1 MKSTDNITALYCR
14 LSQDDMLAGESNSIT
29 NQKSI
34 LLKYAKENGFT
45 NPQFYADDGYSGTN
59 FDRPDFQRMKSDI
72 EDGKVSTVIVK
83 DLSRL
88 GREYLQTGYYT
99 EIFFPQRDVRFI
111 AVHDNVDTQR
121 GDNDF
126 APFKNLINEF
136 YAKDCS
142 KKIKAVFKSK
152 GMSGKP
158 LATHPPYGYK
168 KSETD
173 KNVWVI
179 DEGAAKIVKTIFAM
193 CIGGYGT
200 FQIARHLREN
210 KILTP
215 TAYFELRD
223 TGSITTEKP
232 YHWCDKTIYH
242 ILHKPEYTGCTANF
256 KTSQKSY
263 KCKKTIYNP
272 PEEWVIFKGTHE
284 PIISDADFE
293 LVQELTRTKRKIQKS
308 DVVNPFSSKVYC
320 ADCGARMYLSRAVT
334 ISEDQE
340 HLKCGRYARDKDDCS
355 AHFIRTVI
363 LKSIVITEINK
374 LLTEIH
380 DNEEEFI
387 QRAMEKSNKDHLSD
401 LKKAKKTLA
410 DNEKRISELDRLF
423 KRLYEDNVA
432 GRISDTRFGQMSTD
446 YETEQDQLRKQSAEL
461 TVFISDSEQKSDE
474 LTKFME
480 LVRKYEIITE
490 LTPEVMNEL
499 IDRIEVHAPDKSSGH
514 RRQTIDIYFRFNVAS
529 ASAEICN
536 MDYCKKK
543 KAVWA

>member
-1 MKSTDNITALYCR
+1 MKSTDKITALYCR

-45 NPQFYADDGYSGTN
+45 NPQFYADDGFSGTN
-59 FDRPDFQRMKSDI
+59 FDRPDFQRMKADI

-158 LATHPPYGYK
+158 LTTRPIYGYK

-179 DEGAAKIVKTIFAM
+179 DEDAAAVVRKVFEM
-193 CIGGYGT
+193 CIKGYGA
-200 FQIARHLREN
+200 FQIASRLSKQE
-210 KILTP
+210 ILTP
-215 TAYFELRD
+215 TAYLELKSEGCISV
-223 TGSITTEKP
+223 TKP
-232 YHWCDKTIYH
+232 YHWADSTIEH
-242 ILHKPEYTGCTANF
+242 MLTRLEYTGCTVNF
-256 KTSQKSY
+256 KTTKKSY
-263 KCKKTIYNP
+263 KCKKTVYNP
-272 PEEWVIFKGTHE
+272 REEWVVFKGTHE
-284 PIISDADFE
+284 PIISESDFE
-293 LVQELTRTKRKIQKS
+293 LVQELISKKRKVQKS
-308 DVVNPFSSKVYC
+308 GEPSPFTSKVYC
-320 ADCGARMYLSRAVT
+320 ADCGAKMYLCRAIS
-334 ISEDQE
+334 ISEEQE
-340 HLKCGRYARDKDDCS
+340 HLKCGRYAKDKDDCT

-363 LKSIVITEINK
+363 LKGIVINEINR
-374 LLTEIH
+374 LLTQIH
-380 DNEEEFI
+380 DNEDEFV
-387 QRAMEKSNKDHLSD
+387 RLAMEKSNNNHLSD
-401 LKKAKKTLA
+401 LKKAKKTLTA
-410 DNEKRISELDRLF
+410 NEKRIAELDRLF

-432 GRISDTRFGQMSTD
+432 GRISDTRFDQMSKD
-446 YETEQDQLRKQSAEL
+446 YEAEQEQLRKQTAEL
-461 TVFISDSEQKSDE
+461 AVFISDNEQKTNDVE
-474 LTKFME
+474 TFVE
-480 LVRKYEIITE
+480 IVRKYEVVTE

-529 ASAEICN
+529 ATAEICN
-536 MDYCKKK
+536 MDYCKLK
-543 KAVWA
+543 KAV

>member
-1 MKSTDNITALYCR
+1 MKSTDKITALYCR

-45 NPQFYADDGYSGTN
+45 NPQFYADDGFSGTN
-59 FDRPDFQRMKSDI
+59 FDRPDFQRMKADI

-158 LATHPPYGYK
+158 LTTRPIYGYK

-179 DEGAAKIVKTIFAM
+179 DEEAASTVRKVFEM
-193 CIGGYGT
+193 CIKGYGA
-200 FQIARHLREN
+200 FQIANRLSKQE
-210 KILTP
+210 ILTP
-215 TAYFELRD
+215 TAYLELKNE
-223 TGSITTEKP
+223 GCISVPKP
-232 YHWCDKTIYH
+232 YRWADSTIENM
-242 ILHKPEYTGCTANF
+242 LTRLEYTGCTVNF
-256 KTSQKSY
+256 KTSKKSY
-263 KCKKTIYNP
+263 KCKKTVYNP
-272 PEEWVIFKGTHE
+272 REEWVVFKGTHE
-284 PIISDADFE
+284 PIISDSDFE
-293 LVQELTRTKRKIQKS
+293 LVQELISNKRKVQKS
-308 DVVNPFSSKVYC
+308 GEPSPFSSKVYC
-320 ADCGARMYLSRAVT
+320 ADCGAKMYLCRAKS
-334 ISEDQE
+334 ISEEQE
-340 HLKCGRYARDKDDCS
+340 HLKCGRYAKDKDDCT

-363 LKSIVITEINK
+363 LKGIVIAEINK

-380 DNEEEFI
+380 DNEDEFV
-387 QRAMEKSNKDHLSD
+387 RLAMEKSNNNHLSD

-410 DNEKRISELDRLF
+410 NNEKRIAELDRLF
-423 KRLYEDNVA
+423 KRLYEDNVW
-432 GRISDTRFGQMSTD
+432 GRISDMRFDQMSKD
-446 YETEQDQLRKQSAEL
+446 YEAEQEQLRKQSAEL
-461 TVFISDSEQKSDE
+461 ALFITENEQKSNDVE
-474 LTKFME
+474 TFME
-480 LVRKYEIITE
+480 IVHKYEVITE

-514 RRQTIDIYFRFNVAS
+514 RKQTIDIYFRFNVAS

-536 MDYCKKK
+536 MDYCKMK
-543 KAVWA
+543 KAV

>member
-1 MKSTDNITALYCR
+1 MKSTDKITALYCR

-45 NPQFYADDGYSGTN
+45 NPQFYADDGFSGTN
-59 FDRPDFQRMKSDI
+59 FDRPDFQRMKADI

-158 LATHPPYGYK
+158 LTTRPIYGYK

-179 DEGAAKIVKTIFAM
+179 DEEAAAVVRKVFEM
-193 CIGGYGT
+193 CINGYGS
-200 FQIARHLREN
+200 FQIASRLSKEVV
-210 KILTP
+210 LTP
-215 TAYFELRD
+215 TAYLELK
-223 TGSITTEKP
+223 TEGSISTLKP
-232 YHWCDKTIYH
+232 YHWSDRTVDKMLTR
-242 ILHKPEYTGCTANF
+242 LEYTGCTVNF
-256 KTSQKSY
+256 KTTKKSY
-263 KCKKTIYNP
+263 KCKKTVYNP
-272 PEEWVIFKGTHE
+272 REEWVVFKGTHE
-284 PIISDADFE
+284 PIISESDFE
-293 LVQELTRTKRKIQKS
+293 LVQELISKKRKVQKS
-308 DVVNPFSSKVYC
+308 GEPSPFSSKVYC
-320 ADCGARMYLSRAVT
+320 ADCGAKMYLCRAKS
-334 ISEDQE
+334 ISEEQE
-340 HLKCGRYARDKDDCS
+340 HLKCGRYAKDKDDCT

-363 LKSIVITEINK
+363 LKSIVITEINR
-374 LLTEIH
+374 LLTQIH
-380 DNEEEFI
+380 DNEDEFV
-387 QRAMEKSNKDHLSD
+387 RLAMEKSNNNHLSD
-401 LKKAKKTLA
+401 LKKAKKTLTA
-410 DNEKRISELDRLF
+410 NEKRIAELDRLF

-432 GRISDTRFGQMSTD
+432 GRISDTRFDQMSKD
-446 YETEQDQLRKQSAEL
+446 YEAEQEQLRKQSAEL
-461 TVFISDSEQKSDE
+461 AVFISDNEQKTNDVE
-474 LTKFME
+474 TFVE
-480 LVRKYEIITE
+480 IVRKYEVVTE

-499 IDRIEVHAPDKSSGH
+499 IDRIKVHAPDKSSGH

-529 ASAEICN
+529 ATAEICN
-536 MDYCKKK
+536 MDYCKLK
-543 KAVWA
+543 KAV

>member
-1 MKSTDNITALYCR
+1 MKSTDKITALYCR

-45 NPQFYADDGYSGTN
+45 NPQFYADDGFSGTN
-59 FDRPDFQRMKSDI
+59 FDRPDFQRMKADI

-158 LATHPPYGYK
+158 LTTRPIYGYK

-179 DEGAAKIVKTIFAM
+179 DEEAAAVVRKVFEM
-193 CIGGYGT
+193 CINGYGS
-200 FQIARHLREN
+200 FQIASRLSKEVV
-210 KILTP
+210 LTP
-215 TAYFELRD
+215 TAYLELK
-223 TGSITTEKP
+223 TEGSISTLKP
-232 YHWCDKTIYH
+232 YHWSDRTVDKMLTR
-242 ILHKPEYTGCTANF
+242 LEYTGCTVNF
-256 KTSQKSY
+256 KTTKKSY
-263 KCKKTIYNP
+263 KCKKTVYNP
-272 PEEWVIFKGTHE
+272 REEWVVFKGTHE
-284 PIISDADFE
+284 PIISESDFE
-293 LVQELTRTKRKIQKS
+293 LVQELISKKRKVQKS
-308 DVVNPFSSKVYC
+308 GEPSPFSSKVYC
-320 ADCGARMYLSRAVT
+320 ADCGAKMYLCRAIS
-334 ISEDQE
+334 ISEEQE
-340 HLKCGRYARDKDDCS
+340 HLKCGRYAKDKDDCT

-363 LKSIVITEINK
+363 LKGIVINEINR
-374 LLTEIH
+374 LLTQIH
-380 DNEEEFI
+380 DNEDEFV
-387 QRAMEKSNKDHLSD
+387 RLAMEKSNNNHLSD

-410 DNEKRISELDRLF
+410 GNEKRIAELDRLF

-432 GRISDTRFGQMSTD
+432 GKISDTRFDQMSKD
-446 YETEQDQLRKQSAEL
+446 YEAEQEQLRKQTAEL
-461 TVFISDSEQKSDE
+461 AVFISNNEQKTNDVE
-474 LTKFME
+474 TFVE
-480 LVRKYEIITE
+480 IVRKYEVVTE

-529 ASAEICN
+529 ATAEICN
-536 MDYCKKK
+536 MDYYKLK
-543 KAVWA
+543 KAV